1 MLAAADP
8 AAMASPPVHRP
19 LPPVPG
25 AEGLSLRVIAPG
37 TVPPDETEALVARLG
52 ALGIGDT
59 RVTPVG
65 FKVSETHVRYYHRED
80 AAAAEA
86 LAGVLGTEA
95 RDHTAFRPRPPDGTV
110 EVFVAGERAAQTA
123 RTAAATNRA
132 AAPARA
138 STPSRAAAQPPRQTR
153 PAPQAQPQDDGTAAI
168 RERIINR
175 MRRGEHL

>member
-19 LPPVPG
+19 LPPIPG
-25 AEGLSLRVIAPG
+25 AEGLALRVIAPG

-52 ALGIGDT
+52 ELGIGDA
-59 RVTPVG
+59 RVTPVR

-86 LAGVLGTEA
+86 LASVLGTEA

-110 EVFVAGERAAQTA
+110 EVFVAGERGA
-123 RTAAATNRA
+123 RTPATTNRA
-132 AAPARA
+132 AAPART
-138 STPSRAAAQPPRQTR
+138 STPSRAAAQPPRQAS